1 VLRSGNPGPAGAG
14 AVLLCDERGAP
25 VAEAGVWLGP
35 HSTCNEAE
43 YTGLIAGLRLAARCG
58 VQRLRVQGGAW
69 PCFLRPEALA
79 AAADVSPRVMCPA
92 DSTLVTRQMKGEWRC
107 TAPGLMPLQAQAV
120 QAATAFEAIDYAYIP
135 RAENARV
142 RILLAVQQLLRSVS
156 TDAALLHRRMRWQTG
171 PWTCVSR
178 STPCTPLCC
187 RRRSQRAQPSAK
199 LPLQRRGLRLDA
211 FDLVQRHLRLL
222 TQTCAIAAGARL
234 PRALIPTLRLS

>member
-1 VLRSGNPGPAGAG
+1 MRGAALRAAAPARRSPETLTHPRRPVLRSGNPGPAGAG

-69 PCFLRPEALA
+69 PCFLRLEALA
-79 AAADVSPRVMCPA
+79 AVADVSPRVMCPA

-107 TAPGLMPLQAQAV
+107 TAPGLLPLQAQAV

-142 RILLAVQQLLRSVS
+142 RILLAVQQLLRSV
-156 TDAALLHRRMRWQTG
+156 T
-171 PWTCVSR
+171 R
-178 STPCTPLCC
+178 SVL
-187 RRRSQRAQPSAK
+187 
-199 LPLQRRGLRLDA
+199 
-211 FDLVQRHLRLL
+211 
-222 TQTCAIAAGARL
+222 
-234 PRALIPTLRLS
+234 TLRCSTGGCAGKQGHGPA

>member
-1 VLRSGNPGPAGAG
+1 M
-14 AVLLCDERGAP
+14 
-25 VAEAGVWLGP
+25 WLGP

-142 RILLAVQQLLRSVS
+142 RILLAVQQLLRSVTRS
-156 TDAALLHRRMRWQTG
+156 VLTL
-171 PWTCVSR
+171 R
-178 STPCTPLCC
+178 STGGCAGKQGHGPARVV
-187 RRRSQRAQPSAK
+187 RRRA
-199 LPLQRRGLRLDA
+199 RR
-211 FDLVQRHLRLL
+211 
-222 TQTCAIAAGARL
+222 CAAAGAASERSL
-234 PRALIPTLRLS
+234 AQSCRCSAAGCAWTLLTWYRDT